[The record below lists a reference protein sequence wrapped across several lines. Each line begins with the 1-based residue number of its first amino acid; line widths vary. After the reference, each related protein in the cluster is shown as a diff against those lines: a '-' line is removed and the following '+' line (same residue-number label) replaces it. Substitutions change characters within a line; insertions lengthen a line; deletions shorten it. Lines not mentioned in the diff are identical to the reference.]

1 MERVFGQDKT
11 LSFDTEASNN
21 TDSYQDVVETTNHNL
36 QSEMTF
42 RKIVDH
48 FWRDGMFMTKAQYED
63 TIQGSLVISTP
74 FAKLRHEEPFP
85 YAKYFRGYITE
96 AQRGERS
103 SKDWVCNIKRQ
114 TNPKGSKLEIN
125 SRDKK

>member
-21 TDSYQDVVETTNHNL
+21 TDSYQDIVETTNHNL

-74 FAKLRHEEPFP
+74 FAKLRRDEPFP
-85 YAKYFRGYITE
+85 CAKYIRGYITE
-96 AQRGERS
+96 ARRGDRS
-103 SKDWVCNIKRQ
+103 SNDWVCNIKRQ

>member
-11 LSFDTEASNN
+11 LPFDTEASNN
-21 TDSYQDVVETTNHNL
+21 TDSYHDIVETTNHNL
-36 QSEMTF
+36 QSEITF

-74 FAKLRHEEPFP
+74 FAKIRRDEPFHTQSIS
-85 YAKYFRGYITE
+85 ADTL
-96 AQRGERS
+96 Q
-103 SKDWVCNIKRQ
+103 
-114 TNPKGSKLEIN
+114 KLEEVIDH
-125 SRDKK
+125 RMIGFAI